1 MSEKKPSTPTETP
14 SKSSSEPVT
23 RPMTEAEK
31 AEWIPYAV
39 KQVELNRAYQAKA
52 GLSREPQ
59 TPEEEALARL
69 D

>member
-1 MSEKKPSTPTETP
+1 MSETEPSKPSEAT
-14 SKSSSEPVT
+14 SKPSSEPVT

-31 AEWIPYAV
+31 DEWIPYAA
-39 KQVELNRAYQAKA
+39 KQVELNRAHQAEA
-52 GLSREPQ
+52 GKGRLPR